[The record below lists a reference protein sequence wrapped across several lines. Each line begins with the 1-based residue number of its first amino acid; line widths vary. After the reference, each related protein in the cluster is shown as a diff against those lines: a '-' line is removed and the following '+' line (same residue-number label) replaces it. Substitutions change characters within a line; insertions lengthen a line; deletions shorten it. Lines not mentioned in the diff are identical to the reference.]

1 MTTRSRPV
9 ASQPDTDQSPVEQ
22 ALDLMRSE
30 WRNGATGRY
39 IGRVQAAI
47 TRLETLAPAQQ
58 TVDALRSIGRELQ
71 TYQSSTTDAR
81 RDQLKRTA
89 DRLKAI
95 APQLRQNEPPF
106 GPIGK
111 SPLALR
117 TPKRARRS
125 APIIR
130 RPDEPVTELA
140 GVGSAVANRL
150 AQLKILTI
158 EDLLRH
164 TPRHHIDFSR
174 PQPIG
179 QVGRMFGDDNNVT
192 LAGRITEL
200 TTIPGKQRNR
210 VEARITDGTGWARIT
225 WFNPYVARQLSVGD
239 EIVIHGA
246 IDPFRGGLA
255 LTGPEWE
262 KRDSPALARSRLIP
276 VYALTQGLGQKQ
288 LRRWT
293 RQALDETKHTLA
305 DPIPAPL
312 RTEFELIDLPYAL
325 EQRHYPADRTL
336 LAEAMRRL
344 AFDDLFF
351 LQIGL
356 IQRKRA
362 NEILRGNSL
371 AAGTGS
377 IAGFV
382 AGLPFELTNAQRKA
396 LRDVSRDL
404 SGARVMQRLVQ
415 GDVGSGKTVVAAAAA
430 LQATRSG
437 FQTAVMA
444 PTEILAQQLGSTFA
458 SLYEGLGK
466 DAPRIELLTGST
478 RARARREM
486 LAQLVAGEIDVLV
499 GTHAV
504 IQEGV
509 VFDRLGLTI
518 VDEQHR
524 FGVRQR
530 GELPSRGA
538 VGPAH
543 VLTMSATPIPRSLNL
558 VLLGDVDVSVIDEM
572 PPGREPVITRRYFG
586 EQRAVAY
593 DLLRSEIA
601 RGRQAFIICPLVE
614 ESEQSE
620 MRSAVAEA
628 ERLQRDVFP
637 ELRIG
642 LLHGRMAGAE
652 KNRIMAKFKDREID
666 ILVATS
672 VIEVGIDVPNAT
684 VMMVEGADRFGL
696 AQLHQFRGRVGRGG
710 GTSYCL
716 LLADDTSPMGEERLQ
731 MMEATTD
738 GFVLAEADLR
748 MRGPGDFL
756 GTRQSGLPELSMLRA
771 GFDSRLLDQARRAAI
786 NILDSDPDISR
797 AEHLVL
803 RNRVQQ
809 FWASAVSDLAGA

>member
-1 MTTRSRPV
+1 MRPHRS
-9 ASQPDTDQSPVEQ
+9 AGQTEAEDSPVEK

-30 WRNGATGRY
+30 WRTGTTGRY
-39 IGRVQAAI
+39 IRRVQSAI
-47 TRLETLAPAQQ
+47 SQLETLAPAQQ
-58 TVDALRSIGRELQ
+58 TVDALRSIGRELT
-71 TYQSSTTDAR
+71 TYHASTPDAR

-95 APQLRQNEPPF
+95 APQLRQDDPPF

-111 SPLALR
+111 SPTALR
-117 TPKRARRS
+117 ALKRARS
-125 APIIR
+125 VTPVVR
-130 RPDEPVTELA
+130 RPDEPVTVLA
-140 GVGSAVANRL
+140 GVGAAVAKRL
-150 AQLKILTI
+150 AQLKITTI
-158 EDLLRH
+158 GDLLHH

-174 PQPIG
+174 PQAIG
-179 QVGRMFGDDNNVT
+179 QVGQLFSDDAVT

-200 TTIPGKQRNR
+200 TTVPGKQRNR

-225 WFNPYVARQLSVGD
+225 WFNPYIARQLAVGD
-239 EIVIHGA
+239 EIVVHGP

-262 KRDSPALARSRLIP
+262 RRDSPTLARSRLIP

-288 LRRWT
+288 LRRLT
-293 RQALDETKHTLA
+293 RQALDETRHTIA
-305 DPIPAPL
+305 DPIPAPI
-312 RTEFELIDLPYAL
+312 RTEFELDELPHAL
-325 EQRHYPADRTL
+325 EHRHYPANREM
-336 LAEAMRRL
+336 LAEAIRRL
-344 AFDDLFF
+344 AFDDLFY

-362 NEILRGNSL
+362 SEILRGNSL
-371 AAGTGS
+371 AAGADA
-377 IAGFV
+377 IAEFV
-382 AGLPFELTNAQRKA
+382 AGLPFTLTRAQRKA
-396 LRDVSRDL
+396 LRDVNADL
-404 SGARVMQRLVQ
+404 SGSRVMQRLVQ

-430 LQATRSG
+430 LQATRAG

-444 PTEILAQQLGSTFA
+444 PTEILAEQLCATFA
-458 SLYEGLGK
+458 RLYEGLGEI
-466 DAPRIELLTGST
+466 APRTALLTGST
-478 RARARREM
+478 RTRSRREL
-486 LAQLVAGEIDVLV
+486 LAKLIEGEIDVLV

-572 PPGREPVITRRYFG
+572 PPGREPVMTRRFFG
-586 EQRAVAY
+586 EQRTAAY
-593 DLLRSEIA
+593 DLLRSEVA
-601 RGRQAFIICPLVE
+601 RGRQAFVICPLVE
-614 ESEQSE
+614 ESELSE
-620 MRSAVAEA
+620 MRSAVAES

-637 ELRIG
+637 EFRVG
-642 LLHGRMAGAE
+642 LLHGRMSGAE
-652 KNRIMAKFKDREID
+652 KNRIMSSFKARDID
-666 ILVATS
+666 VLVATS

-716 LLADDTSPMGEERLQ
+716 LLADDTSPMGEERLK

-756 GTRQSGLPELSMLRA
+756 GTRQSGLPELTMLRS
-771 GFDSRLLDQARRAAI
+771 GFDSRILGQARQAAI
-786 NILDSDPDISR
+786 AVLDRDPELSR
-797 AEHLVL
+797 TEHLAL

-809 FWASAVSDLAGA
+809 FWATAVSDLAGA